1 VKSNLPGVIQ
11 FIKSLPATDL
21 LRVTEGEQ
29 QISFVDNKLQLIDS
43 EIECSCLLFSGGE
56 NWLDS
61 HVPDCDRGT
70 EAVRVYVI
78 DYVRGMYKYIVED
91 WNLD

>member
-1 VKSNLPGVIQ
+1 MKLNLSEVIQ
-11 FIKSLPATDL
+11 FIKSLPTTEF

-29 QISFVDNKLQLIDS
+29 KIAFVDNKLQLIDS

-70 EAVRVYVI
+70 EAVREYVI
-78 DYVRGMYKYIVED
+78 DYVCGMYKYIIED
-91 WNLD
+91 WD